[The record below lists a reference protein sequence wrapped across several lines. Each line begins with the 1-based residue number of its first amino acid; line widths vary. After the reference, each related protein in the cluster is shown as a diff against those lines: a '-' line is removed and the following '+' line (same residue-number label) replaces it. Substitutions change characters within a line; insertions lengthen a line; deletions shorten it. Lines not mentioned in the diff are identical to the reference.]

1 MDLQALI
8 EELEEIVESASKVPL
23 SSKCMIDR
31 EEVWNVVE
39 QMRLHYPEELK
50 QAQWVKKERDRII
63 NEAKQ
68 EAASI
73 IENANQQVVQ
83 MVNETEIIKIAKLK
97 SEEIVKEADMEAV
110 EIKHK
115 AEVAAK
121 AHYEETKERADQYK
135 LSAQGYADSLLQ
147 TAEKAVN
154 SARDTL
160 FTAYSQINSSYQET
174 ETLLD
179 KISSSRQ
186 VINSSKD

>member
-8 EELEEIVESASKVPL
+8 EELEEIVESAAKVPL
-23 SSKCMIDR
+23 SNKCMIDR
-31 EEVWNVVE
+31 EEVWNVIE

-68 EAASI
+68 EANSI
-73 IENANQQVVQ
+73 IETANQQVVQ

-97 SEEIVKEADMEAV
+97 SEELLKDADLEAV

-115 AEVAAK
+115 AEAAAS
-121 AHYEETKERADQYK
+121 AHYDDVKEKADQYK
-135 LSAQGYADSLLQ
+135 LSAQNYADGLLA
-147 TAEKAVN
+147 TAENAVN
-154 SARDTL
+154 NARDTL
-160 FTAYSQINSSYQET
+160 YTAYSQMNASYQDT

-179 KISSSRQ
+179 KIASSRQ
-186 VINSSKD
+186 VINSARD